1 MAGIPIGEV
10 LALTM
15 FAATIFVVLIG
26 YPVAF
31 SLAGIA
37 LIFAA
42 AGHLFGVFDL
52 TLFTGLASRYFG
64 VMVNEVLVAVPLFI
78 FMGVML
84 ERSRIAEALL
94 ETMGQL
100 FGPIRGGLG
109 LSVIAVGALLAA
121 STGIVGATVVTM
133 GLLSLPAMLRAGYDP
148 KLASGIICAS
158 GTLGQIIPPSTVL
171 IFMADMLQGA
181 NQAAQQAKG
190 NFSPDPVSVGDLFVG
205 AFIPGFVLVGL
216 YMLWVAGKALFQPA
230 SAPAIRMDAAQRRD
244 LPRQV
249 VIALLPPLLLMVA
262 VLGSII
268 MGIASPTESAS
279 VGAVGAMLLAAMRR
293 QLSLSVLIEVMR
305 ATMKITSL
313 VFVILL
319 GASVFSLV
327 FRGLGGERIVEDVL
341 TGMPGGEGAAVLVVM
356 LVMFLLGFFLDTF
369 EIIFIMVPITAPVLL
384 GFEGVDAIWLG
395 VMFGVNLQTSFL
407 TPPFGFSLFY
417 LRGVAPRSVSTG
429 AIYRGIVPFVA
440 LQCLCLWILWEAPSL
455 ATWLP
460 RWVYAEGPALEG
472 TIDLIG
478 EEGEDSLIPEENTGP
493 EFGGEDELVPEG
505 DSGGAESEHLIP
517 PVEGDAEE
525 DGANGTD
532 PSETLI
538 PPAEENTS
546 PEDPAAQGETE
557 ELIPPAEQ

>member
-1 MAGIPIGEV
+1 MEGVPVGEI
-10 LALTM
+10 LALAM
-15 FAATIFVVLIG
+15 FALTIFAVLIG

-31 SLAGIA
+31 TLAGTA
-37 LIFAA
+37 LIFSLI
-42 AGHLFGVFDL
+42 GHLLGVFDFA
-52 TLFTGLASRYFG
+52 LFTGLASRYFG

-100 FGPIRGGLG
+100 FGPLRGGLG

-133 GLLSLPAMLRAGYDP
+133 GLLSLPAMLRANYDP

-171 IFMADMLQGA
+171 IFMADILQGA
-181 NQAAQQAKG
+181 NQTAQQVKG
-190 NFSPDPVSVGDLFVG
+190 NFSPEPVSVGDLFVG
-205 AFIPGFVLVGL
+205 AFLPGFVLVAL
-216 YMLWVAGKALFQPA
+216 YMLWVAGKALLQPA
-230 SAPAIRMDAAQRRD
+230 SAPAIRMDAAQRRE
-244 LPRQV
+244 LPRKV
-249 VIALLPPLLLMVA
+249 VVAMLPPLLLIIA

-268 MGIASPTESAS
+268 MGVASPTESAS
-279 VGAVGAMLLAAMRR
+279 VGAVGAMVLAALRR
-293 QLSLSVLIEVMR
+293 QLSLTVLVEVMR

-327 FRGLGGERIVEDVL
+327 FRGLGGERIVADVL
-341 TGMPGGEGAAVLVVM
+341 THMPGGEGAAVFVVM

-369 EIIFIMVPITAPVLL
+369 EIIFIVVPITAPILL
-384 GFEGVDAIWLG
+384 GFKDVDPVWLG

-417 LRGVAPRSVSTG
+417 LRGVAPASVTTG
-429 AIYRGIVPFVA
+429 AIYRGVVPFVC
-440 LQCLCLWILWEAPSL
+440 LQLIGLWLVWEMPSL

-460 RWVYAEGPALEG
+460 QVVYAEAPAPEG
-472 TIDLIG
+472 KGDLVPPGEDDLI
-478 EEGEDSLIPEENTGP
+478 PN
-493 EFGGEDELVPEG
+493 DE
-505 DSGGAESEHLIP
+505 
-517 PVEGDAEE
+517 
-525 DGANGTD
+525 NGTGSLLNVPGPD
-532 PSETLI
+532 DQTPPSAGESSG
-538 PPAEENTS
+538 NSGTS
-546 PEDPAAQGETE
+546 SDV
-557 ELIPPAEQ
+557 IPPAEQ

>member
-1 MAGIPIGEV
+1 VAGIPIGEI
-10 LALTM
+10 LALVM
-15 FAATIFVVLIG
+15 FAATIFAVLIG

-31 SLAGIA
+31 TLAGTA
-37 LIFAA
+37 LIFAVI
-42 AGHLFGVFDL
+42 GNLFGAFDFI
-52 TLFTGLASRYFG
+52 LFTGLASRYFG

-244 LPRQV
+244 LPRKV
-249 VIALLPPLLLMVA
+249 VVALLPPLLLMVA

-268 MGIASPTESAS
+268 WGIASPTESAS

-293 QLSLSVLIEVMR
+293 QLSLPVLVEVMR
-305 ATMKITSL
+305 ATMKISSL
-313 VFVILL
+313 VFIILL

-327 FRGLGGERIVEDVL
+327 FRGLGGERVVEDVL

-384 GFEGVDAIWLG
+384 GFDGVDAIWLG

-417 LRGVAPRSVSTG
+417 LRGVAPRSVTTG
-429 AIYRGIVPFVA
+429 AIYRGVIPFVA
-440 LQCLCLWILWEAPSL
+440 LQLVALWVLWEAPAL

-460 RWVYAEGPALEG
+460 RLVYAEGPALEG
-472 TIDLIG
+472 TGDLVPA
-478 EEGEDSLIPEENTGP
+478 EGEDSLVPENEENDDLIP
-493 EFGGEDELVPEG
+493 DEESLDQGEDDLMPADEG
-505 DSGGAESEHLIP
+505 EDLIP
-517 PVEGDAEE
+517 PVEGDTGAEE
-525 DGANGTD
+525 
-532 PSETLI
+532 
-538 PPAEENTS
+538 
-546 PEDPAAQGETE
+546 PEVEQPGDD
-557 ELIPPAEQ
+557 LIPPAEQ

>member
-1 MAGIPIGEV
+1 MSGIPIGEI

-37 LIFAA
+37 LIFAVI
-42 AGHLFGVFDL
+42 GHLFGAFDFV
-52 TLFTGLASRYFG
+52 LFTGLASRYFG

-133 GLLSLPAMLRAGYDP
+133 GLLSLPAMLRAGYDQ
-148 KLASGIICAS
+148 KLATGIICAS

-181 NQAAQQAKG
+181 NQAAQQAQG

-244 LPRQV
+244 LPRKV
-249 VIALLPPLLLMVA
+249 VVALLPPLLLIVA

-268 MGIASPTESAS
+268 WGIASPTESAS
-279 VGAVGAMLLAAMRR
+279 VGAVGAILLAAMNR
-293 QLSLSVLIEVMR
+293 QLSLSILVEVMR
-305 ATMKITSL
+305 ATMKISSL
-313 VFVILL
+313 VFIILL

-327 FRGLGGERIVEDVL
+327 FRGLGGERVVEDVL
-341 TGMPGGEGAAVLVVM
+341 TSMPGGAAAAVFLVM
-356 LVMFLLGFFLDTF
+356 LVMFILGFFLDTF

-384 GFEGVDAIWLG
+384 SFEGVDAIWLG

-429 AIYRGIVPFVA
+429 AIYRGIIPFVA
-440 LQCLCLWILWEAPSL
+440 LQCLCLWLLWEVPAL

-460 RWVYAEGPALEG
+460 RWVYAEGPAIEG
-472 TIDLIG
+472 TIDLIHDN
-478 EEGEDSLIPEENTGP
+478 GEDSLIPE
-493 EFGGEDELVPEG
+493 DEESGDDLVPEG
-505 DSGGAESEHLIP
+505 EDLEGGDNLTRPLEGQDDLVPPEEGETGAEATGTEQPLDDLIP
-517 PVEGDAEE
+517 PD
-525 DGANGTD
+525 
-532 PSETLI
+532 
-538 PPAEENTS
+538 
-546 PEDPAAQGETE
+546 
-557 ELIPPAEQ
+557 EQ